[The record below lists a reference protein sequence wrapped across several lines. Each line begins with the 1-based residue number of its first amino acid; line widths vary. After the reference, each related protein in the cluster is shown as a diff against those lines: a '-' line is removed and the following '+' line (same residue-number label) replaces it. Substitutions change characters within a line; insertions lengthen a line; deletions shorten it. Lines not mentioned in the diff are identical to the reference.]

1 MDCFEGDGCMKRF
14 TKILLGA
21 IFVALIAGSIQSI
34 SADHESSEG
43 IFKDRSK
50 VNLVTTQDSDYQV
63 YLQTVLRN
71 GDGQLINVTENT
83 KTAAYIPHEIA
94 DYVFDTLMGKKE
106 IVTIDDIK
114 YEKVQYTFSPTLEQ
128 RWMGMYPILEQN
140 NINIKVEGDALVQ
153 INKKTKDYSLW
164 KIHYCAD
171 FANIGHHDGLQCIP
185 VFQVLVPTIT
195 LEPSD
200 VITHHWTIL
209 RELN

>member
-1 MDCFEGDGCMKRF
+1 MKRS

-21 IFVALIAGSIQSI
+21 IFVALIACSIQLV

-43 IFKDRSK
+43 IFKDRSE

-63 YLQTVLRN
+63 YLQAVLRN

-94 DYVFDTLMGKKE
+94 DYVFDTLMGEKE
-106 IVTIDDIK
+106 IIIIDNIK
-114 YEKVQYTFSPTLEQ
+114 YEKVQYTFSPTLNQ
-128 RWMGMYPILEQN
+128 RWVGLFPIFEE
-140 NINIKVEGDALVQ
+140 ISIKFTEPTEDVRAKMNEKVK
-153 INKKTKDYSLW
+153 NYSIW

-171 FANIGHHDGLQCIP
+171 FSSIGHTGYQCIP
-185 VFQVLVPTIT
+185 VFQVLVPNMT
-195 LEPSD
+195 LEPTD
-200 VITHHWTIL
+200 VVTHHWTIL